1 MIYGVQSPE
10 RAYSSFASVPPLI
23 TATLSFIEDRHLF
36 DPGSPERNPAIEWK
50 RLGLAVAGRIGGVT
64 APQLRQGGGSTL
76 ATQIEKFRH
85 SPGGLTGGVGE
96 KMRQMLTA
104 SARAYM
110 DGRNTLRRRQEII
123 TTYLNATPLASMP
136 GYGEVIGVPEAL
148 WVWFGTD
155 YEEATKILNT
165 APRNPAE
172 LARKGLVYRQVLS
185 LLLSGRRPSYYLVSN
200 REALAVLT
208 DKYLRM
214 LCEAGVINPALRDAA
229 LHSKLTFR
237 TEAPPITAVSYVGQ
251 KATQDVRNKLV
262 SLLKLPDLYSLD
274 RLDLSVEASIDTAA
288 QARVTA
294 VLQKLSDP
302 SFLSQPAWWATN
314 CSVTAIPPK

>member
-1 MIYGVQSPE
+1 MTESVIYGVQSPE
-10 RAYSSFASVPPLI
+10 RAYSNFASVPPVI
-23 TATLSFIEDRHLF
+23 AETLSFIEDRHLF
-36 DPGSPERNPAIEWK
+36 DPGSAERNPAIEWK
-50 RLGLAVAGRIGGVT
+50 RLGLAVAGRIGRVV
-64 APQLRQGGGSTL
+64 APQLNQGGGSTL

-110 DGRNTLRRRQEII
+110 GGRNTLRRRQEIV

-155 YEEATKILNT
+155 YDEATKILNT

-208 DKYLRM
+208 DKYLRL
-214 LCEAGVINPALRDAA
+214 LCDAGVINPALRDAA
-229 LHSKLTFR
+229 LHSKLHFR
-237 TEAPPITAVSYVGQ
+237 TEPPPITAVSYVGQ
-251 KATQDVRNKLV
+251 KATRM
-262 SLLKLPDLYSLD
+262 SATSWSRCSSCPTST
-274 RLDLSVEASIDTAA
+274 ASTGSI
-288 QARVTA
+288 
-294 VLQKLSDP
+294 
-302 SFLSQPAWWATN
+302 
-314 CSVTAIPPK
+314 